1 MFLPLA
7 DPSQGAGR
15 EARPIAETPTLA
27 SANVKRADTWG
38 GAVSLGPTKST
49 IIRAVTT
56 LTPGPAPQ
64 TQHGYLFIWPGM
76 SNGTGDLVQ
85 TTLESWPQGN
95 AWCGAKPGQWCIRC
109 SLFGWFGQLD
119 GPASPVDGNMRVEIL
134 YELLSDNKTWRQTA
148 KDLGTGKQLS
158 TFERDSGPYMR
169 GYGTGTECQ
178 QDCTGTIAPQL
189 YENTVLTLSSA
200 DRDFGKTIA
209 VSQGATYEGLKVSS
223 DGKTW
228 TIAKMN
234 VRPMI

>member
-1 MFLPLA
+1 MNKLSLFFSPPISSFGLLLLSLNTVLVSFLLLFRTIKMRFLFALTTLTASASALA
-7 DPSQGAGR
+7 LNPFTWPSGDK
-15 EARPIAETPTLA
+15 PTLTTAA
-27 SANVKRADTWG
+27 SAKVKRADTWG

-64 TQHGYLFIWPGM
+64 TQNGYLFIWPGM

-158 TFERDSGPYMR
+158 TFERDSGPYMVCL
-169 GYGTGTECQ
+169 EKAVSALL
-178 QDCTGTIAPQL
+178 DS
-189 YENTVLTLSSA
+189 TVLC
-200 DRDFGKTIA
+200 G
-209 VSQGATYEGLKVSS
+209 Q
-223 DGKTW
+223 
-228 TIAKMN
+228 MC
-234 VRPMI
+234 